1 MKARPDLLDKNSPKG
16 IEVFQLTAEPDMPSS
31 HVYMEAQI
39 FTLDSKR
46 FLLHRFAAAHGD
58 NRQNPEHR
66 YLLCDIE
73 NDCALAPITHEAGAT
88 APAVSP
94 DGRYIY
100 YVVDETE
107 VGGGRLTLKR
117 VGLDGSDRRTIMVV
131 DANLPGTGYRPS
143 HVYSLSTISSDGRRL
158 ALAAFLG
165 DGRTDDAPF
174 GLMVFDLEAATV
186 HLAISGQTWLN
197 LHPQYSRS
205 LDPAQSHDILIQE
218 NHGNR
223 HDAFGRR
230 TALISAEGAD
240 IHVIRDD
247 GANLRDMPWGRDGN
261 EFCQG
266 HQCWRGRSDWA
277 ITSTSNLKPS
287 EEPLI
292 EAQPAPHVGHVG
304 LRHPQG
310 RRNDLSRSFAK
321 PCFFHFGV
329 DINATALISDA
340 GPAGK
345 EGQLSATYEDG
356 FAGPGGRLFYAR
368 FGEAGKDALREWRY
382 LLTPRTSWRK
392 DTHMHPFLSPDG
404 KMAFFNSDESGA
416 LQAYMIRGL
425 ENIR

>member
-1 MKARPDLLDKNSPKG
+1 MKARPDLLDVNSPKG
-16 IEVFQLTAEPDMPSS
+16 IEVFQLTTEPDIASS

-39 FTLDSKR
+39 FTPDSKR
-46 FLLHRFAAAHGD
+46 FLLQRSSGAHGGSHQD
-58 NRQNPEHR
+58 PKHQ
-66 YLLCDIE
+66 YSLCDIE

-131 DANLPGTGYRPS
+131 DSNLPGVNSRPS
-143 HVYSLSTISSDGRRL
+143 RIYSLSTISSDGRRI
-158 ALAAFLG
+158 ALAAFMG
-165 DGRTDDAPF
+165 DGRVDDAPF
-174 GLMVFDLEAATV
+174 GLMVFDLEKAAV
-186 HLAISGQTWLN
+186 NVAISGQTWCN

-205 LDPAQSHDILIQE
+205 LDPVKSHDILIQE
-218 NHGNR
+218 NHGNK
-223 HDAFGRR
+223 HDALGQR

-247 GANLRDMPWGRDGN
+247 GTNLRDTPWGRDGN

-292 EAQPAPHVGHVG
+292 EALPAPHVGHVG

-321 PCFFHFGV
+321 PTFFHFGV
-329 DINATALISDA
+329 DINATGLVSDA

-345 EGQLSATYEDG
+345 EGQLSAVYVDG
-356 FAGPGGRLFYAR
+356 LADKGGRLFYAK
-368 FGEAGKDALREWRY
+368 FGEPGKDALRDWAY
-382 LLTPRTSWRK
+382 LLTPRTSWGK
-392 DTHMHPFLSPDG
+392 TAHMHPFLSPDG

-416 LQAYMIRGL
+416 LQAYMVRGL
-425 ENIR
+425 ENIK